1 MSFFA
6 FAFGL
11 VALAGETVWWRAASR
26 LLGGGASAPVAIL
39 AATLGGI
46 AAGSAL
52 GERLARR
59 SRHPSR
65 ALAAAT
71 TVLVAAALATGPCL
85 AAIERVAET
94 VALSPRGGPALAAA
108 VRYAAA
114 GAFLLVPALALGA
127 ALALLAA
134 RSSPVPRL
142 GGMLSA
148 TLAGGAAG
156 VALASCL
163 GLPLAGERASLGLV
177 ATLGAILAGACWLAV
192 EQPDP
197 ADAAGVSAAAGRAR
211 GGSSFLVGFVVLGS
225 ATAWARVL
233 ALGLG
238 PRVYVGVGLVVIAL
252 AGLAVGARLG
262 GAGCARPQAALAAAL
277 TGAAAALGVQV
288 LVLAGAGGRLPVLAA
303 SLRLAGFARQQLVLG
318 AAIAAVALLPS
329 LALGAGLA
337 LASQPRGA
345 LSVVALGALAAA
357 PAVPLALIPLLGVQ
371 RLILGLAIASAV
383 AGSWEA
389 RSRGLRLAGT
399 AASALLLV
407 EALVL
412 PARAVPA
419 AAAGGRAAGVE
430 EVGEGAAGTVVV
442 RRHDDPRGAWRSVE
456 LVGAPVA
463 GTPPGLAAA
472 ELFRGHLPLLLAPH
486 PDTVL
491 VIGFGSGATTW
502 AVARHPVRRIVVAE
516 PSAELIARAGSVF
529 GAANH
534 GVLADPRVA
543 LVHEGG
549 RAWLRDARERF
560 DVIVSEP
567 GDPSAAGNGP
577 SFTREYFALCRRH
590 LRAGG
595 VVSVRLPMA
604 ALDEDSY
611 LAVLRAFW
619 EVFPDACVWYHAG
632 ALGDVTVLTGAES
645 PGELDARWSA
655 FAAPGLRDALAE
667 AGIADPTAFGQ
678 ALLLGPREVAALAD
692 DVSPHLDDVP
702 EAEFRAGRLLDREG
716 AWLADFRTLWA
727 SRVRACPFAGFPG
740 RWEEATA
747 ARDAA
752 VRAQIREL
760 SARTRVR

>member
-11 VALAGETVWWRAASR
+11 VALAGETVWWRAVGR
-26 LLGGGASAPVAIL
+26 LLGGTAAAPVVIL
-39 AATLGGI
+39 AVTLGGI

-52 GERLARR
+52 GERRARH
-59 SRHPSR
+59 SRRPSR
-65 ALAAAT
+65 ALAAAA

-94 VALSPRGGPALAAA
+94 VALSPRGGPMLAAG

-156 VALASCL
+156 VALASYL
-163 GLPLAGERASLGLV
+163 GLALAGERASLGLV
-177 ATLGAILAGACWLAV
+177 ATLGAILAGASWLAG
-192 EQPDP
+192 DRT
-197 ADAAGVSAAAGRAR
+197 ASAAGTGWSAGAGRAR
-211 GGSSFLVGFVVLGS
+211 GALSFLAGFAALGS
-225 ATAWARVL
+225 TASWARVL

-238 PRVYVGVGLVVIAL
+238 PRVYVGVELVVVAL
-252 AGLAVGARLG
+252 AGLAAGAPLARAAGARPR
-262 GAGCARPQAALAAAL
+262 AGLAGAL
-277 TGAAAALGVQV
+277 TAAGVTLGVEA
-288 LVLAGAGGRLPVLAA
+288 LVLAGAGGRLSALAA

-318 AAIAAVALLPS
+318 AAVAAVVLPAA
-329 LALGAGLA
+329 LALGVGLA
-337 LASQPRGA
+337 LASQPRVAGA
-345 LSVVALGALAAA
+345 AAALGALAAA
-357 PAVPLALIPLLGVQ
+357 LAVPLALIPLLGVQ
-371 RLILGLAIASAV
+371 RLILALALGCAA
-383 AGSWEA
+383 AGAGEA
-389 RSRGLRLAGT
+389 RSRGARVAG
-399 AASALLLV
+399 AAIGALLLV
-407 EALVL
+407 EAVAL
-412 PARAVPA
+412 PARALPA
-419 AAAGGRAAGVE
+419 AVAGGRAAGVE
-430 EVGEGAAGTVVV
+430 EVGERVAGTVVV
-442 RRHDDPRGAWRSVE
+442 RWHDDPRGAWRSVE
-456 LVGAPVA
+456 LDGAPVA

-472 ELFRGHLPLLLAPH
+472 ELFRGHLALLLAPH

-491 VIGFGSGATTW
+491 VIGLGSGATTW
-502 AVARHPVRRIVVAE
+502 AVSRHPVRRIVVAE
-516 PSAELIARAGSVF
+516 PSADLVARAGTLF
-529 GAANH
+529 GAVNH

-543 LVHEGG
+543 LVREEGRG
-549 RAWLRDARERF
+549 YLRDARERF
-560 DVIVSEP
+560 DVILAEA
-567 GDPSAAGNGP
+567 GDPSAAGNGG
-577 SFTREYFALCRRH
+577 SYTREYFALCRRH

-619 EVFPDACVWYHAG
+619 EVFPDACVWVDPL
-632 ALGDVTVLTGAES
+632 ALDDVTVLTGTER

-655 FAAPGLRDALAE
+655 FAAPGLRDALAQ
-667 AGIADPTAFGQ
+667 AGITDAAAFGR

-692 DVSPHLDDVP
+692 EVSPHLDDLP
-702 EAEFRAGRLLDREG
+702 EAEFRAGRSLDREG
-716 AWLADFRTLWA
+716 AWLANFRTLWA
-727 SRVRACPFAGFPG
+727 SRARACPFAGFPG